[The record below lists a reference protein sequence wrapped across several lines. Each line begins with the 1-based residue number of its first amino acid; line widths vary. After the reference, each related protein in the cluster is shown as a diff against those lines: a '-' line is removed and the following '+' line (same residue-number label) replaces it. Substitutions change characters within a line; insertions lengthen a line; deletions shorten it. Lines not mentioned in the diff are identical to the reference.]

1 MLSEESLAELR
12 EGKLIIVKLL
22 GEGNFAKD
30 GPGLTGEGKCAI
42 VAGFPFAQER
52 L

>member
-22 GEGNFAKD
+22 CEGNFTRD
-30 GPGLTGEGKCAI
+30 GPGLTGQGNCAI